1 MVEISCL
8 CLGYNYE
15 HVPLI
20 LVFMKYEK
28 FIKIRLKYFYKEI
41 VIAIENLKYSEM
53 LFDFYILS
61 LLCLRDDCDCTQ
73 ENYDSYV
80 FRSISIEK
88 KLVYE
93 CCTYREYNFEDYEHC
108 WMKEN
113 PFLSQEPKR
122 QSSDK
127 KINKLLKCIY
137 RLYDNDEFEHPLS
150 MIETIQMM
158 LIETFYLEE
167 FIRTE
172 KKKLELEMEASSG

>member
-20 LVFMKYEK
+20 LIFMKYEK
-28 FIKIRLKYFYKEI
+28 FIKIRLKYFYKEV

-61 LLCLRDDCDCTQ
+61 LLCLRDNCECTP

-80 FRSISIEK
+80 FHSISIENGRSEYSK
-88 KLVYE
+88 YCDYKLE
-93 CCTYREYNFEDYEHC
+93 EYEHC

-122 QSSDK
+122 QSSVK
-127 KINKLLKCIY
+127 KINKLLKPIY
-137 RLYDNDEFEHPLS
+137 RLYENGEFEHPLS
-150 MIETIQMM
+150 MIETMQMM
-158 LIETFYLEE
+158 LIEPFYLED

-172 KKKLELEMEASSG
+172 KEKLEMEVYSH